1 MIPLALALVSTLLTE
16 VPSAVS
22 KQPRQMEIKGTLSSI
37 PTPKKM
43 TEWKGSRAVSD
54 PFLPG
59 KTQYR
64 VPLKSNQSIL
74 AEIKSNRP
82 AFSVRIVGASGTD
95 TRYDELPQKTDSR
108 KDRALYLN
116 KEKRAVEVLVQI
128 RTTEI
133 VSGEP
138 FTLVLTEIDTDS
150 YLKGEEPS
158 QTSELNLSGKRMNT
172 EK

>member
-1 MIPLALALVSTLLTE
+1 
-16 VPSAVS
+16 
-22 KQPRQMEIKGTLSSI
+22 MEIKGTLSSI

-64 VPLKSNQSIL
+64 VPLNPNQSIL

-82 AFSVRIVGASGTD
+82 VFSVRIAGASGTD

-116 KEKRAVEVLVQI
+116 KEKRALEVLVQI

-138 FTLVLTEIDTDS
+138 FTLVLTEIETDS
-150 YLKGEEPS
+150 YLTGEKPTQNPEP
-158 QTSELNLSGKRMNT
+158 GFGAKRT
-172 EK
+172 DAER